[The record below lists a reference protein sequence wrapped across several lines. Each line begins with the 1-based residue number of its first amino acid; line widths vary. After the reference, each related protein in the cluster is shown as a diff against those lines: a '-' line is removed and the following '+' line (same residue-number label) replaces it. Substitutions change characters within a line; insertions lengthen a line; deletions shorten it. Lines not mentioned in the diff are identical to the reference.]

1 MNTLAR
7 RIACGIAAMAVAGA
21 AALGAAGSAAAD
33 TNDQDLAFIQANAQ
47 TNLAEIT
54 LGELALE
61 RAQYDSTREL
71 AQMTLTDHQAALG
84 KLQGVAA
91 DLGVT
96 LPDAPNAEQQ
106 SQAATLKATDTADFD
121 AAYAQIQVAGHQKS
135 IAATNAELA
144 GGSDASVLAYA
155 EGYLPVATHHLEM
168 AQDVVAE
175 VGTPTSVPAGSGGLV
190 GSTSTSTMVLQGLL
204 VVLGVVALGF
214 GLTGLRR
221 RSLR

>member
-1 MNTLAR
+1 MSTLAR
-7 RIACGIAAMAVAGA
+7 RIAGGIAALAVAGA
-21 AALGAAGSAAAD
+21 AVLGAAGSAAAD
-33 TNDQDLAFIQANAQ
+33 TNDQDATFITANAQ

-54 LGELALE
+54 LGQLALD

-71 AQMTLTDHQAALG
+71 AQMTLTDHQAALA

-106 SQAATLKATDTADFD
+106 SQAALLQSVDTADFD

-135 IAATNAELA
+135 IASTNAELS

-175 VGTPTSVPAGSGGLV
+175 VGAPTSVPAGSGGLV
-190 GSTSTSTMVLQGLL
+190 GTTATSTLVLQGLL
-204 VVLGVVALGF
+204 MVVGLLALGVGVA
-214 GLTGLRR
+214 GLRR